1 MAIYKYRIEAKKVA
15 PRQGSKLLGT
25 ATLNIAGQFKV
36 TGIQIWQGKG
46 GKPFVSMP
54 SYKSNEV
61 GANGKPVYKQLFH
74 AIGADQKLV
83 QNVFSSTEQKVI
95 EEKGPSVYT
104 EAQELLNKS
113 VLKAY
118 EKSSEIP
125 GRPGHYETGR
135 FDYSPDADL
144 EAKLSAISK
153 PEEKPL
159 KITARMTAVPERNGM
174 LGYGSIRV
182 GDFQLNSVQYR
193 ASAENPA
200 NRYAAMPSY
209 SVVKDGKP
217 AYHNVGY
224 PITTECSTAV
234 REAVQNAYEYSLQ
247 HQNTQTA
254 ETNPF
259 LEETEEQT
267 KEVQKEQAGQE
278 TRKYE
283 LTGETKTVPYRAYRT
298 TSSITLHRIRAV
310 ADFGDVKAGQLGG
323 WIESEQ
329 NLSQDGNAFVYEESE
344 VFWDARIDGNAQIRG
359 KAKVYDNAHIYDNAQ
374 VSKNARVYGNA
385 QIYGHAQVSGD
396 AQVYYDAQ
404 IYGNAQVSGHAWIY
418 DNAKISD
425 EAQVSGNAQV
435 YGDTVIS
442 GNTHVSEYNDKA
454 DAVSRRKEIRQEL
467 RANGFKANNAL
478 VSGIE
483 RLDAMT
489 GKSNTLRDI
498 KELAKDAH
506 ISAEAKETVNEVV
519 ENLQQQEA
527 KMQAPEPPAPA
538 MEPA

>member
-15 PRQGSKLLGT
+15 PGQGSKLLGT

-54 SYKSNEV
+54 SYKSNKA
-61 GANGKPVYKQLFH
+61 GANGKPVYKQQFH
-74 AIGADQKLV
+74 AIGADQKQV
-83 QNVFSSTEQKVI
+83 DANGKPVKNEV
-95 EEKGPSVYT
+95 
-104 EAQELLNKS
+104 QELLNKN

-125 GRPGHYETGR
+125 GRPGEYEPGR
-135 FDYSPDADL
+135 FDYSPEVDL
-144 EAKLSAISK
+144 EKNLSAVSENK
-153 PEEKPL
+153 ETPL
-159 KITARMTAVPERNGM
+159 KITARMTAVPERNGL

-193 ASAENPA
+193 ASADNPA

-209 SVVKDGKP
+209 SVVQDGKP
-217 AYHNVGY
+217 AYYNVGY
-224 PITTECSTAV
+224 PVTTECSTTV
-234 REAVQNAYEYSLQ
+234 REAVREAYEYSLQ
-247 HQNTQTA
+247 HQASQVA

-259 LEETEEQT
+259 LEEAEEET
-267 KEVQKEQAGQE
+267 KEVQKEQEVKESPSQE
-278 TRKYE
+278 
-283 LTGETKTVPYRAYRT
+283 
-298 TSSITLHRIRAV
+298 
-310 ADFGDVKAGQLGG
+310 
-323 WIESEQ
+323 
-329 NLSQDGNAFVYEESE
+329 
-344 VFWDARIDGNAQIRG
+344 
-359 KAKVYDNAHIYDNAQ
+359 
-374 VSKNARVYGNA
+374 
-385 QIYGHAQVSGD
+385 
-396 AQVYYDAQ
+396 
-404 IYGNAQVSGHAWIY
+404 
-418 DNAKISD
+418 
-425 EAQVSGNAQV
+425 
-435 YGDTVIS
+435 
-442 GNTHVSEYNDKA
+442 KA

-467 RANGFKANNAL
+467 CANGFKANNAL

-489 GKSNTLRDI
+489 GKPNTLRDI